1 MLFGNKTKQVESAID
16 HKKADKLIALAKD
29 KDEAVA
35 LAAVKGL
42 GVVGG
47 EDAINFLV
55 TQLRHI
61 KPEFRAAAATSLS
74 EIGDPHA
81 KAHISGVLKFEKD
94 TATIQAMHAAMA
106 KIADY

>member
-42 GVVGG
+42 G
-47 EDAINFLV
+47 
-55 TQLRHI
+55 
-61 KPEFRAAAATSLS
+61 

>member
-61 KPEFRAAAATSLS
+61 KPEFRA
-74 EIGDPHA
+74 
-81 KAHISGVLKFEKD
+81 VVF
-94 TATIQAMHAAMA
+94 
-106 KIADY
+106 

>member
-61 KPEFRAAAATSLS
+61 KPAAATSLG

>member
-29 KDEAVA
+29 KD
-35 LAAVKGL
+35 
-42 GVVGG
+42 
-47 EDAINFLV
+47 
-55 TQLRHI
+55 
-61 KPEFRAAAATSLS
+61 
-74 EIGDPHA
+74 
-81 KAHISGVLKFEKD
+81 ISGVLKFEKD

>member
-55 TQLRHI
+55 TQLRRLLISH
-61 KPEFRAAAATSLS
+61 ES
-74 EIGDPHA
+74 HA
-81 KAHISGVLKFEKD
+81 ES
-94 TATIQAMHAAMA
+94 
-106 KIADY
+106 

>member
-55 TQLRHI
+55 TQAAPYQARVPRRCRHV
-61 KPEFRAAAATSLS
+61 P
-74 EIGDPHA
+74 G
-81 KAHISGVLKFEKD
+81 
-94 TATIQAMHAAMA
+94 
-106 KIADY
+106 

>member
-1 MLFGNKTKQVESAID
+1 MLFGNKTKQVESAIA

-61 KPEFRAAAATSLS
+61 KPEFRAAAATSLG

-81 KAHISGVLKFEKD
+81 KAHISCVLKFEKD

>member
-61 KPEFRAAAATSLS
+61 KPEFRAAAATSLG
-74 EIGDPHA
+74 EIGDPLA
-81 KAHISGVLKFEKD
+81 QAHISGVLKFEKD

>member
-61 KPEFRAAAATSLS
+61 KPEFQDARRGCAVAGRNRRSPCEGAYQRRAQ
-74 EIGDPHA
+74 
-81 KAHISGVLKFEKD
+81 V
-94 TATIQAMHAAMA
+94 
-106 KIADY
+106 